1 MKIMVVADY
10 FKTFACAFILAFISC
25 FSLNAQERIV
35 VGNISTFNTFG
46 INNASIIIGS
56 SGLETFSDSMG
67 YYSVSCNPDD
77 KLTFAAKG
85 FFSEKI
91 NLKDFNETDSVN
103 VDLRLRKGKK
113 NISYATGYGH
123 IDEKRLSYA
132 IQHFEEQPDYSAYR
146 SILEIIEG
154 RVSGVTIKS
163 NGISIRGGT
172 STLNADTDALLIVD
186 GTVVSFNVFQNVPPV
201 QVKTINVLKGAAAS
215 ARYGSRG
222 MGGVVIVE
230 TKTKN

>member
-1 MKIMVVADY
+1 MKIKVVADC

-35 VGNISTFNTFG
+35 VGKISTFNTFG
-46 INNASIIIGS
+46 INSASIIIGS
-56 SGLETFSDSMG
+56 SGNETFTDSMG
-67 YYSVSCNPDD
+67 YFSVLCNPDD
-77 KLTFAAKG
+77 KLTFAANG
-85 FFSEKI
+85 FFTEKI

-103 VDLRLRKGKK
+103 VDLKLKKGKK
-113 NISYATGYGH
+113 NITYATGYGH

-132 IQHFEEQPDYSAYR
+132 IEHFGTQPDYSSYR
-146 SILEIIEG
+146 NILEILEG
-154 RVSGVTIKS
+154 RVSGVILKE
-163 NGISIRGGT
+163 NGISIRGT
-172 STLNADTDALLIVD
+172 NTLNGDTDALLVVD
-186 GTVVSFNVFQNVPPV
+186 GTVVGFYVFQNIPPV
-201 QVKTINVLKGAAAS
+201 QVKSINILKGAAAS